1 MGVDLRITH
10 GEIALLLASA
20 VGEEKSAEIVIGAAR
35 ALGFSGKTF
44 TIPET
49 KAIFERLAEAE
60 GLVGVAARL
69 AIRRGD
75 LDVLVATTPSGR
87 HRIDTPPR
95 AARVDVAARLAP
107 SLGEEKARDAVE
119 TAAKR
124 LGLDPRRLGRDDALA
139 VLDELAKE
147 EGIVGVVARFAKERF
162 VLEPSR

>member
-20 VGEEKSAEIVIGAAR
+20 LGEEKSGDIVIGAAR

-49 KAIFERLAEAE
+49 RAIFERLAEAE

-87 HRIDTPPR
+87 HRIDTPAR
-95 AARVDVAARLAP
+95 AAHVDVAALLAP
-107 SLGEEKARDAVE
+107 SLGEDKARDAVE
-119 TAAKR
+119 SAALR
-124 LGLDPRRLGRDDALA
+124 LGVDARKLHRDDALA
-139 VLDELAKE
+139 VLDDLAKE
-147 EGIVGVVARFAKERF
+147 QGIVGVVARFAKERF
-162 VLEPSR
+162 VLDPTR